1 MLSKTSTTPIVMFIG
16 RPRRWWASQKPFA
29 SWRERDWRFYGAGE
43 LGPKQLE
50 LLREILLTL
59 TRVGHLFDTNVP
71 SSKLEKQL
79 TREAARNLGI
89 AYSLADRSPLARGY
103 PHHRCSLATRHS
115 GPSLWM
121 TGL

>member
-1 MLSKTSTTPIVMFIG
+1 MLSKTSTIPIVMFIG
-16 RPRRWWASQKPFA
+16 RPRRCWASQKPFA

-50 LLREILLTL
+50 LLREILPTL

-79 TREAARNLGI
+79 TREAARN
-89 AYSLADRSPLARGY
+89 
-103 PHHRCSLATRHS
+103 
-115 GPSLWM
+115 
-121 TGL
+121 